1 MFVRVSTQKFGPSGL
16 AGTCLKRHLKCMAAD
31 GDNQR
36 ESGALAPVR
45 REMALVPVSRA
56 EANEARVR
64 QGFWGKLRRVAGRIP
79 FTQELVAAYYCAIDP
94 ETPTRVKAILFAGL
108 AYFVMP
114 ADLIPDF
121 IAGLG
126 FTDDASVVTAVIAA
140 VSGYIKKRHQDKAR
154 RALLKDEVPHAMPSE
169 ET

>member
-1 MFVRVSTQKFGPSGL
+1 MT
-16 AGTCLKRHLKCMAAD
+16 AD
-31 GDNQR
+31 SENETDNT
-36 ESGALAPVR
+36 ALAPVT
-45 REMALVPVSRA
+45 REMALVPVSRV

-121 IAGLG
+121 VAGLG

-154 RALLKDEVPHAMPSE
+154 RALLKDEAAREEPSGDG
-169 ET
+169 